1 MSSPIN
7 HIGSPSMSYARGGT
21 RGRPLQLDTLLVLAV
36 AGILLVSAV
45 MVASASISIAAKETG
60 DAFYYLKRQLVFIAL
75 GVLACGV
82 MTRIPSVLWEK
93 LQVPLLLAAFAMLI
107 LVLIPGIGAV
117 VNGSRRWIRL
127 PMFNFQP
134 SEVARLFILM
144 FIAGYVVRKQKELK
158 TGLHAALFPLG
169 VLGAASLLLLLEP
182 DMGAAVVLL
191 TVGVGLLFLGGM
203 QLRYFFMAA
212 TAGLVAMSLLMLLSE
227 YRWKRVTGFIAPFE
241 DPFGKGFQL
250 VQSLIAIGRGELF
263 GVGLGASVQKL
274 FYLPE
279 AHTDFV
285 FAVIAEEFGF
295 LGVLAVLALFGL
307 VVWRSLRI
315 AHAAAEANLAF
326 QAFVAAAFGMWVGL
340 QAFVNIGVNMGILP
354 TKGLT
359 LPMLSNG
366 GSSLLVALAWLGIVL
381 RIGHEANLSGRS
393 AMPRERV
400 GKAVNK

>member
-1 MSSPIN
+1 MSS
-7 HIGSPSMSYARGGT
+7 HSASVSYPRSGT
-21 RGRPLQLDTLLVLAV
+21 RGRPLQFDTLLILAV

-45 MVASASISIAAKETG
+45 MVASASISIASKETG
-60 DAFYYLKRQLVFIAL
+60 DAFYYLKRQLVFIVVGAI
-75 GVLACGV
+75 GCGV

-107 LVLIPGIGAV
+107 VVLIPGIGAV

-127 PMFNFQP
+127 PMTNFQP
-134 SEVARLFILM
+134 SELARVFILI
-144 FIAGYVVRKQKELK
+144 FISGYVVRKQKELK
-158 TGLHAALFPLG
+158 TGLNAAMFPLG
-169 VLGAASLLLLLEP
+169 VLALAAVLLLVEP
-182 DMGAAVVLL
+182 DMGAATVLIA
-191 TVGVGLLFLGGM
+191 VGVGLLFLGGM

-212 TAGLVAMSLLMLLSE
+212 TAGLVAMGLLMYFSE
-227 YRWKRVTGFIAPFE
+227 YRWKRVTGFIAPFD

-250 VQSLIAIGRGELF
+250 VQSLIAIGRGELM
-263 GVGLGASVQKL
+263 GVGLGGSVQKL

-295 LGVLAVLALFGL
+295 IGVLCVLGLFSL

-315 AHAAAEANLAF
+315 ALAAAEANLPF
-326 QAFVAAAFGMWVGL
+326 QAFIAAAFGMWVGL
-340 QAFVNIGVNMGILP
+340 QTAINIGINMGVLP

-366 GSSLLVALAWLGIVL
+366 GSSLLVSLAWLGIVL

-393 AMPRERV
+393 ALPK
-400 GKAVNK
+400 KAVSK

>member
-1 MSSPIN
+1 MQVSNSS
-7 HIGSPSMSYARGGT
+7 SYPRSGARS
-21 RGRPLQLDTLLVLAV
+21 RAVQFDTLLVLTV
-36 AGILLVSAV
+36 AAILLVSAV
-45 MVASASISIAAKETG
+45 MVASASISIAARETG
-60 DAFYYLKRQLVFIAL
+60 DSFYYLKRQLIFIAL
-75 GVLACGV
+75 GSLACAV
-82 MTRIPSVLWEK
+82 VAQVPSAWWEK
-93 LQVPLLLAAFAMLI
+93 LQVPLLLTAFAMLI
-107 LVLIPGIGAV
+107 VVLIPGVGSI
-117 VNGSRRWIRL
+117 VNGSRRWIHL
-127 PMFNFQP
+127 PLANFQP
-134 SEVARLFILM
+134 SELARVFILM
-144 FIAGYVVRKQKELK
+144 FIAGYVVRKHKELK
-158 TGLHAALFPLG
+158 TGYQAALFPLG
-169 VLGAASLLLLLEP
+169 VLAAAAGLLLMEP
-182 DMGAAVVLL
+182 DMGAATVLVV
-191 TVGVGLLFLGGM
+191 VGVGLLFLGGM

-212 TAGLVAMSLLMLLSE
+212 TVCLVALSLLMLLSS
-227 YRWKRVTGFIAPFE
+227 YRWKRVTGFIAPFD

-295 LGVLAVLALFGL
+295 IGVLAVLTLFGV

-315 AHAAAEANLAF
+315 AAAAAEAGLSF

-340 QAFVNIGVNMGILP
+340 QAFVNIGVNMGLLP

-366 GSSLLVALAWLGIVL
+366 GSSLLVALLWLGMVL

-393 AMPRERV
+393 ALP
-400 GKAVNK
+400 KAAKVKP

>member
-1 MSSPIN
+1 MSMLGN
-7 HIGSPSMSYARGGT
+7 MVGSTSGYPRSGT
-21 RGRPLQLDTLLVLAV
+21 RGRALQFDPILVLAV

-45 MVASASISIAAKETG
+45 MVESASISIAARQTG
-60 DAFYYLKRQLVFIAL
+60 DAFYFLKRQLFFIAV
-75 GVLACGV
+75 GAIGCGIVARVPLA
-82 MTRIPSVLWEK
+82 LWEK
-93 LQVPLLLAAFAMLI
+93 IQVPLLLAAFAMLVV
-107 LVLIPGIGAV
+107 VLIPGIGAV
-117 VNGSRRWIRL
+117 VNGSRRWIHL
-127 PMFNFQP
+127 PFTNFQP
-134 SEVARLFILM
+134 SELARVFILM
-144 FIAGYVVRKQKELK
+144 FIAGYVVRKQKELR
-158 TGLHAALFPLG
+158 TGYQAALFPLA
-169 VLGAASLLLLLEP
+169 VLMVASFLLLMEP
-182 DMGAAVVLL
+182 DMGAATVLL
-191 TVGVGLLFLGGM
+191 AVGVGLLFLGGM

-212 TAGLVAMSLLMLLSE
+212 TAGLVLTGLLMLLSA
-227 YRWKRVTGFIAPFE
+227 YRWKRVTGFIAPFD

-295 LGVLAVLALFGL
+295 IGVLVVLGLFGL

-315 AHAAAEANLAF
+315 ALAAAEANLPF
-326 QAFVAAAFGMWVGL
+326 QAFIAAAFGMWIGL
-340 QAFVNIGVNMGILP
+340 QVFINVGVNMGILP

-366 GSSLLVALAWLGIVL
+366 GSSLLVSLGWLGMVL

-393 AMPRERV
+393 AMPRSKTAQV
-400 GKAVNK
+400 KP